1 MIQTRQFSQFLH
13 NTIDIQNNET
23 KEKTMWEFWLHR
35 VFDQEFGDFYTSGT
49 VTKSHEASSNEL
61 IDAVSFTMSMSGF
74 DPGEDEN
81 L

>member
-35 VFDQEFGDFYTSGT
+35 VYDRDFGDFYAAGSTA
-49 VTKSHEASSNEL
+49 KSPEVSANEL
-61 IDAVSFTMSMSGF
+61 ADAVSFTVSMSGF
-74 DPGEDEN
+74 DPVEDEN
-81 L
+81 H